1 MDLDNAPNRDE
12 LYERIGK
19 ALAFLKHK
27 HDNKT
32 PEMWYSRRGILEEY
46 PGIFSK
52 NGYIEMRAKFHEE
65 VFIPEKHIAC
75 SRYADNHMKR
85 CISRDTI
92 SNERAKREEIR
103 SPIENIDNEYTIHT
117 YHTHYRCTALRSF
130 SCNEKNTGKFNSLIF
145 DLDKKRL
152 RLLEKL
158 TQKAGC

>member
-27 HDNKT
+27 HDNET
-32 PEMWYSRRGILEEY
+32 PEIICTIFNLLTSTLYLPKRGILEEY

-103 SPIENIDNEYTIHT
+103 SPVY
-117 YHTHYRCTALRSF
+117 
-130 SCNEKNTGKFNSLIF
+130 
-145 DLDKKRL
+145 
-152 RLLEKL
+152 
-158 TQKAGC
+158 